1 MSLISITESANDHLS
16 GIVKK
21 HTAKG
26 IMLGVKSGGCSG
38 FTYEWSILED
48 EIPDQFN
55 TEDKFQLKNGYL
67 CVQPEAMMYVINTV
81 IDFKSNIA
89 GSYLKIVNPN
99 ATSEC
104 GCGESFGV

>member
-1 MSLISITESANDHLS
+1 MSLITITEGANNHLS
-16 GIVKK
+16 GIIKK
-21 HTAKG
+21 HKAKG

-38 FTYEWSILED
+38 FTYEWSVLEN

-55 TEDKFQLKNGYL
+55 TEDKLQLKNGCL
-67 CVQPEAMMYVINTV
+67 CIEPAAMMYVMNTT
-81 IDFKSNIA
+81 IDFTSNIG

-99 ATSEC
+99 ATSQC

>member
-1 MSLISITESANDHLS
+1 MSLITITEGANDHLS

-21 HTAKG
+21 HKAKG

-38 FTYEWSILED
+38 LTYEWSVLEN
-48 EIPDQFN
+48 EIPDKFN
-55 TEDKFQLKNGYL
+55 TEDKIQLKNGYL
-67 CVQPEAMMYVINTV
+67 CVQPAAMMYVMNTI
-81 IDFKSNIA
+81 IDFTSNIA

-99 ATSEC
+99 ATSQC